1 MGFLGA
7 CAGFSGAVHKDS
19 VIDEKPAASLSSEP
33 PRDGASQVRSRIGMC
48 KQGDLHG
55 EVGQVVSENMVEGRS
70 LEISVDNLKLSALG
84 NQGVGG
90 RDAGEQ
96 KESSITSEGGLQ
108 QATLENSGSERTGK
122 GKRDELSAGEGL
134 EENESDG
141 SGKDRVQSL
150 NAIVNTSQP
159 EKISNAGHGMA
170 AASVNT
176 SKRRTGIT
184 RKFSVEAQISE
195 MAENYPVEESQGIRK
210 RGM

>member
-1 MGFLGA
+1 
-7 CAGFSGAVHKDS
+7 
-19 VIDEKPAASLSSEP
+19 
-33 PRDGASQVRSRIGMC
+33 MC

-55 EVGQVVSENMVEGRS
+55 EAGQVVSENMVEDRS

-90 RDAGEQ
+90 KDAGEQ
-96 KESSITSEGGLQ
+96 KESSITSEGGLR

-122 GKRDELSAGEGL
+122 GKHDEVSAGEGL
-134 EENESDG
+134 EETESDG
-141 SGKDRVQSL
+141 SQKDRVQSL
-150 NAIVNTSQP
+150 NAIVNTQP
-159 EKISNAGHGMA
+159 EKTSNASHGMA

-184 RKFSVEAQISE
+184 RKFSAEAQISE
-195 MAENYPVEESQGIRK
+195 MAENYPVEDVQGIRK